1 VDDEGDVVEFDLES
15 EEPAALTV
23 AHAVGGEGRYVRAER
38 GPGSYG
44 HIRLAL
50 YPYRGA
56 RSYRFEWQVPRGA
69 LPPTYM
75 KRAALEG
82 VKEALLEP
90 LPRGGRVSRLRV
102 CVVDGSYHESD
113 SDEQS
118 VRIAAALAVREAL
131 ARATLVEE

>member
-1 VDDEGDVVEFDLES
+1 MDDEGDVVEFDLES

-23 AHAVGGEGRYVRAER
+23 ALAVGGEGRYVRAGS

-44 HIRLAL
+44 HIRVTL
-50 YPYRGA
+50 YPHGGA
-56 RSYRFEWQVPRGA
+56 RPYRFEWQVPQGA

-75 KRAALEG
+75 KSAALEG
-82 VKEALLEP
+82 VKQALVEP

-102 CVVDGSYHESD
+102 CVVDGSYHETD

-118 VRIAAALAVREAL
+118 VRIAAALAVRDAL
-131 ARATLVEE
+131 ARATLIEV

>member
-1 VDDEGDVVEFDLES
+1 
-15 EEPAALTV
+15 
-23 AHAVGGEGRYVRAER
+23 
-38 GPGSYG
+38 
-44 HIRLAL
+44 
-50 YPYRGA
+50 
-56 RSYRFEWQVPRGA
+56 
-69 LPPTYM
+69 M

-82 VKEALLEP
+82 VKEALLES